1 MRQARFERRVASG
14 QPPRVDRRGIIRT
27 SNSVHVSLLPDVI
40 RAYMRAHGLT
50 KHEEMARVLGVDRTL
65 VSKYL
70 SGARDCRDVLQLRH
84 FAQAMDLPPETFGL
98 MELAQSMPVDPADT
112 VADWRLVRRTLNR
125 NRHELTATAA
135 RLYWDS
141 VPIEGTTCIT
151 RPNWTAP
158 MPLDL
163 DSIRLEFDADAP
175 PPICDGTEVES
186 EPYRPMR
193 PNGLSR
199 YTRYSQAVRAIAR
212 PTLFENR
219 MSYRLLDVSF
229 DESGG
234 RMAFGSTTYFDM
246 VDVCEVI
253 AHETAA
259 VWTAHRGAS
268 RITLDDL
275 PFRNRVGDLFDPRRR
290 PILPSINTLTIRRA
304 PAGDTFFLHRR
315 GSNLVTLAAGL
326 THIIPAG
333 VFQPA
338 AIGQVNVARDFSLW
352 RNMIREFS
360 EEFLD
365 TPEHD
370 GSSGT
375 PVDYDIEPL
384 RTLTEARAAG
394 KVRAWCF
401 GVGLDPLAPAGEILT
416 AVIIDSDVF
425 DTAFEG
431 LVSRNSEGEMY
442 PTEDGTLGIRWTSEN
457 VRRVLNRE
465 PLAAA
470 AAACVALTWR
480 HRATLL
486 A

>member
-151 RPNWTAP
+151 RPNWMAP

-163 DSIRLEFDADAP
+163 DLIRLEFDADAP

-186 EPYRPMR
+186 ELHRPMR

-219 MSYRLLDVSF
+219 MSYRLPEPGRRPVRSQASADPAEYQHP
-229 DESGG
+229 DHPAGAGG
-234 RMAFGSTTYFDM
+234 RHLLPPS
-246 VDVCEVI
+246 
-253 AHETAA
+253 
-259 VWTAHRGAS
+259 S
-268 RITLDDL
+268 RFEPGNAGRTDTHHSCGC
-275 PFRNRVGDLFDPRRR
+275 V
-290 PILPSINTLTIRRA
+290 
-304 PAGDTFFLHRR
+304 PAGCDRSGER
-315 GSNLVTLAAGL
+315 GT
-326 THIIPAG
+326 
-333 VFQPA
+333 
-338 AIGQVNVARDFSLW
+338 
-352 RNMIREFS
+352 
-360 EEFLD
+360 
-365 TPEHD
+365 
-370 GSSGT
+370 
-375 PVDYDIEPL
+375 
-384 RTLTEARAAG
+384 
-394 KVRAWCF
+394 
-401 GVGLDPLAPAGEILT
+401 
-416 AVIIDSDVF
+416 
-425 DTAFEG
+425 
-431 LVSRNSEGEMY
+431 
-442 PTEDGTLGIRWTSEN
+442 
-457 VRRVLNRE
+457 
-465 PLAAA
+465 
-470 AAACVALTWR
+470 
-480 HRATLL
+480 
-486 A
+486 

>member
-1 MRQARFERRVASG
+1 
-14 QPPRVDRRGIIRT
+14 
-27 SNSVHVSLLPDVI
+27 
-40 RAYMRAHGLT
+40 MRAHGLT

-84 FAQAMDLPPETFGL
+84 FAKAMDLPAETFGL
-98 MELAQSMPVDPADT
+98 MELPHPAPAESADT

-125 NRHELTATAA
+125 NRHQLTATAA

-151 RPNWTAP
+151 RPNWMAAV
-158 MPLDL
+158 PLDL
-163 DSIRLEFDADAP
+163 DSIQLEFDDDAP
-175 PPICDGTEVES
+175 PPTLDGTEAES

-199 YTRYSQAVRAIAR
+199 YARYSQAVRAIAR

-219 MSYRLLDVSF
+219 ASYRLLDVSF
-229 DESGG
+229 DDSGA
-234 RMAFGSTTYFDM
+234 RMVFGSTTYFDM
-246 VDVCEVI
+246 VDVCEVL

-259 VWTAHRGAS
+259 AWVSHCGAS

-275 PFRNRVGDLFDPRRR
+275 PFRRRVGDLFAPRSR

-304 PAGDTFFLHRR
+304 PEGDTFFLHRR
-315 GSNLVTLAAGL
+315 GSNQVTLAAGL

-338 AIGQVNVARDFSLW
+338 AIGQVNVSRDFSLW

-365 TPEHD
+365 APEHD

-384 RTLTEARAAG
+384 RTLTEARTAG

-401 GVGLDPLAPAGEILT
+401 GVGFDPLAPAGEILT
-416 AVIIDSDVF
+416 AVVIDSDVF
-425 DTAFEG
+425 DMAFEG
-431 LVSRNSEGEMY
+431 LVAQNSEGEMY
-442 PTEDGTLGIRWTSEN
+442 PSEDGTVGIGWTPEN
-457 VRRVLNRE
+457 IRRVLNRE

-470 AAACVALTWR
+470 AAACVALAWR